1 MQIQQ
6 EQQPREPIVWK
17 YVLDDRGYM
26 GAHEVT
32 CPLQLIYEE
41 VGLQAWLLQ
50 IGLDNGFT
58 LERLL
63 EIYGETNADLFVCP
77 RSMQDGEIKTDEY
90 GSMTNLW
97 VFENEEEKTK
107 YLIDDDN
114 SCLVDCNEAVV
125 FDPCCLNHS

>member
-63 EIYGETNADLFVCP
+63 EI
-77 RSMQDGEIKTDEY
+77 
-90 GSMTNLW
+90 
-97 VFENEEEKTK
+97 
-107 YLIDDDN
+107 
-114 SCLVDCNEAVV
+114 
-125 FDPCCLNHS
+125 